1 MRGELDGS
9 APQEAEEDAAR
20 WGIDLPEG
28 WGERQLQDGIWEEHV
43 PALVAFLAVSGQWRT
58 RPHGMGE
65 TRWIGLDYAAVGAG
79 FGFAGITMTPEVW
92 ADLRLIE
99 AGALDE
105 LNKDR

>member
-9 APQEAEEDAAR
+9 APQEAEDDAAR
-20 WGIDLPEG
+20 WGIDLPDG
-28 WGERQLQDGIWEEHV
+28 WNDQRLQDGIWEDHL
-43 PALVAFLAVSGQWRT
+43 PALLAFLAVSGQWRT

-65 TRWIGLDYAAVGAG
+65 TRWIGLDYAAVSAG
-79 FGFAGITMTPEVW
+79 FAFADIDMTPEVW